1 MAAHGPGARPTT
13 PELRPAGRTR
23 APDRPKERSK
33 DRSAPDRDDRAD
45 DRSQGARQSKR
56 SGGRRDTGTE
66 PRSIAEWSTLA
77 VSSLIVL
84 GLIGLTSYFYL
95 ISSTAPATV
104 EVEPRLSETYQA
116 GGRFY
121 LPVMVR
127 NTGGETGEEV
137 RVRVTVTDASGRQET
152 AYLMVQF
159 LAGGGSS
166 RAVVAFGSD
175 PRQGQI
181 DAGVV
186 SYLEP

>member
-13 PELRPAGRTR
+13 PEPRPAGRTR
-23 APDRPKERSK
+23 APDRPKERSS
-33 DRSAPDRDDRAD
+33 DRPVPDRDDRTD
-45 DRSQGARQSKR
+45 DRSQSSRQAKR
-56 SGGRRDTGTE
+56 AGGHRDTGTG
-66 PRSIAEWSTLA
+66 PRSVAEWSTLA

-121 LPVMVR
+121 LPVTVR
-127 NTGGETGEEV
+127 NSGGETGEEV
-137 RVRVTVTDASGRQET
+137 RVRVNVTDPAGGQEV
-152 AYLMVQF
+152 AEFQIQF